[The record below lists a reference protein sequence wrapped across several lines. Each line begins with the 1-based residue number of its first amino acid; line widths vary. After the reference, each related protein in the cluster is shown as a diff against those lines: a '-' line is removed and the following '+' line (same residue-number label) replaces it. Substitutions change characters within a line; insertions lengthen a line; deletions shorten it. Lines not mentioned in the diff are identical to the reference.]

1 MAGKS
6 EMAPERG
13 DKECDMSDL
22 PISPAAMRVAR
33 PVADIAE
40 SLRFYV
46 ETLGLRHLGG
56 FDDHEGYSGAFVGME
71 GADWRLEFTSQAG
84 GSTVGAPT
92 DEDLLVLYLSAEQL
106 HAAGARLTEAGVQTL
121 RHENPYWAQVSALVF
136 RDPDGYLLV
145 LCPVEGLRPVF
156 DY

>member
-1 MAGKS
+1 M
-6 EMAPERG
+6 PDER
-13 DKECDMSDL
+13 
-22 PISPAAMRVAR
+22 ISPAAMRMAR

-56 FDDHEGYSGAFVGME
+56 FDDHEGYSGAFVGVE
-71 GADWRLEFTSQAG
+71 GADWHLEFTSQAE
-84 GSTVGAPT
+84 GSALGTPS
-92 DEDLLVLYLSAEQL
+92 DEDLLVLYLSAEQV

-121 RHENPYWAQVSALVF
+121 RHENPYWAKVGALVF

-145 LCPVEGLRPVF
+145 LCPVQS
-156 DY
+156 